1 MTQIVAALE
10 IAGALLLMLSL
21 GFILGFF
28 HILKLKAM
36 IALNFFV
43 NMIGLPALVFILLA
57 PTDITARAIPVMLT
71 VTMATIVVMLIF
83 VFVNLIIYRFTPASF
98 AALALTTTFGAN
110 VVLGVPLVQV
120 LYPDDPPFFNEYAIY
135 TILPG
140 LVFVVPL
147 SIFLFEYGK
156 NMRHVNPKPNLALP
170 ANSWNYSTKE
180 VQTEKMERSPS
191 GDTPIA
197 PHKEHLLP
205 EVDEAMEIQEEEYYP
220 IHHVHISPGHSVEE
234 PDVVPEHGGKEA
246 VKKASLKTAL
256 SPLFLASVIAFPI
269 ALLNITLPLTITFFF
284 TSLGATATPVGLF
297 VVGLSLGLFDWLGR
311 RIGYIS
317 VLAYV
322 LGKQVLFPLLTLPF
336 ALLFGLSGPETRV
349 VLIYSASPAST
360 AAFTLARFYS
370 NKEEDPSVEVAPALA
385 IQSLLIFLFIWIYII
400 VLDAFNWFPE

>member
-10 IAGALLLMLSL
+10 IAGALLLILSL
-21 GFILGFF
+21 GFILGFL

-43 NMIGLPALVFILLA
+43 NMIGLPALVFISLA
-57 PTDITARAIPVMLT
+57 PSDITGRAIPVILT
-71 VTMATIVVMLIF
+71 VISATLVMLILF
-83 VFVNLIIYRFTPASF
+83 TIIHFTVHRFTSAGF
-98 AALALTTTFGAN
+98 AAIALTTTFGSNA
-110 VVLGVPLVQV
+110 VLGRPLVQA
-120 LYPDDPPFFNEYAIY
+120 LFPDDPPFFNEFVVY
-135 TILPG
+135 TLLPG
-140 LVFVVPL
+140 LVFVIPL
-147 SIFLFEYGK
+147 AIFLFELNNIDIVPRGPPV
-156 NMRHVNPKPNLALP
+156 RA
-170 ANSWNYSTKE
+170 
-180 VQTEKMERSPS
+180 SPS
-191 GDTPIA
+191 DSPHHSNKEIQTDQVGSQSVGGTTTA

-220 IHHVHISPGHSVEE
+220 IHHVHVSPGHPVEA
-234 PDVVPEHGGKEA
+234 PDGVPEHGGKEA

-284 TSLGATATPVGLF
+284 SSLAATATPVGLF

-370 NKEEDPSVEVAPALA
+370 NKEEDHSVEVAPAMA
-385 IQSLLIFLFIWIYII
+385 IQMLLIFLFIWIYII
-400 VLDAFNWFPE
+400 LLDAFNWFVT